1 MAVAANGEKG
11 FSRARGTSFAAPLVA
26 GLLTI
31 AYDSA
36 GGLQAGAARRA
47 IDSLIQDAVDLGP
60 PGRDPTYGHGLVGER
75 LRVDP
80 VALR

>member
-1 MAVAANGEKG
+1 MAVAASGEKG

-26 GLLTI
+26 GLLAI
-31 AYDSA
+31 GYDAASGVEASA
-36 GGLQAGAARRA
+36 SKRA
-47 IDSLIQDAVDLGP
+47 IDALVQDAVDLGP

-80 VALR
+80 LALR